1 MSEQW
6 LLDIKKNRYGIATI
20 FPDYLLHMS
29 AEPYMTSGSIVTMW
43 QLHQASSWI
52 RHRFNQ
58 HQWSVLITSNVKWS
72 VTGDQLVIVIWL
84 FLYRKTC
91 WQQHLILS
99 GHSEPKN
106 RCARYQS
113 NIRSQLIHIASI
125 NHIKCITHTCTVCF
139 FWSSFLL
146 SQCIWFFCFYFFFLP
161 FLKSFN
167 EILCTLSWWI
177 S

>member
-125 NHIKCITHTCTVCF
+125 NHIKCITHTCTVVF
-139 FWSSFLL
+139 FEVPFYEVSVFDSFV
-146 SQCIWFFCFYFFFLP
+146 SIPFFAIP
-161 FLKSFN
+161 KV
-167 EILCTLSWWI
+167 I
-177 S
+177 

>member
-20 FPDYLLHMS
+20 SPDYLLHMS
-29 AEPYMTSGSIVTMW
+29 AEPYMTSVSIVTMW

-125 NHIKCITHTCTVCF
+125 NHIKCITHTCTGF
-139 FWSSFLL
+139 FKFLSMKSVYL
-146 SQCIWFFCFYFFFLP
+146 ILLFLFLFLP

>member
-1 MSEQW
+1 
-6 LLDIKKNRYGIATI
+6 
-20 FPDYLLHMS
+20 MS
-29 AEPYMTSGSIVTMW
+29 AEPYMTSRSIVTMW

-125 NHIKCITHTCTVCF
+125 NHIKCITHTCTV
-139 FWSSFLL
+139 FLKFL
-146 SQCIWFFCFYFFFLP
+146 SIKSVYLILLFLFLFLP

>member
-1 MSEQW
+1 
-6 LLDIKKNRYGIATI
+6 
-20 FPDYLLHMS
+20 MS

-125 NHIKCITHTCTVCF
+125 NHIKCITHTCTV
-139 FWSSFLL
+139 FLKFL
-146 SQCIWFFCFYFFFLP
+146 SIKAVYLILLFLFLFLP

>member
-1 MSEQW
+1 
-6 LLDIKKNRYGIATI
+6 
-20 FPDYLLHMS
+20 MS

-125 NHIKCITHTCTVCF
+125 TISNASHILVLF
-139 FWSSFLL
+139 FFLKFL
-146 SQCIWFFCFYFFFLP
+146 SMKSVYLILLFLFLFLP

-167 EILCTLSWWI
+167 EILCKLSWWI
-177 S
+177 SKCSWKTIWNFKHFWEN